1 MEDLIHQISQL
12 KEKMP
17 GLQLLE
23 HEFDNM
29 KRDIS
34 SLKGELMTLR
44 DRSSKAIKRESI
56 AAQINKRDSSA
67 KLGRSSILN
76 QGSMSPVLNEID
88 NKENK
93 SNLDGK
99 DFVGRVDTNISQSE
113 G

>member
-1 MEDLIHQISQL
+1 
-12 KEKMP
+12 MP

-34 SLKGELMTLR
+34 TLKGELMTLR

-56 AAQINKRDSSA
+56 ANAAQMNRRDSSA
-67 KLGRSSILN
+67 KLGRSSIIN
-76 QGSMSPVLNEID
+76 QGTMSPVLNEIE

-93 SNLDGK
+93 SSLDGK
-99 DFVGRVDTNISQSE
+99 DLVGRVDTNISQSE